1 VPKWNGL
8 SRLSVRADTSKG
20 GVLLRNAADLC
31 AKSLMTIRPWYL
43 GLAGCRMRRGHMKKT
58 TRAGIDACDF
68 IFHEQKRVMSG
79 VKWFSFSEQVPDVF

>member
-1 VPKWNGL
+1 
-8 SRLSVRADTSKG
+8 
-20 GVLLRNAADLC
+20 
-31 AKSLMTIRPWYL
+31 
-43 GLAGCRMRRGHMKKT
+43 MRRGHMKKT